1 MSACPKCGGPVT
13 EGRRFCSRCG
23 APLAG
28 APSATDPVPARA
40 RKVVTVLFADVSGFT
55 ELGERLDPESLH
67 QVIGRWFEG
76 ADQVIERHGGTIE
89 KHMGDAVMAV
99 FGVPVVHEDD
109 ALRAGRAALEMQQ
122 KLADIN
128 DELARR
134 WGVQLS
140 VRTGLNTGEVVVGDD
155 AGGESSILGD
165 AVNVAQ
171 RLESAAAP
179 GEVLIGAQTA
189 RLVRGGAQ
197 LERVSP
203 LTLKGKSA
211 PVTAWRLDSVASET
225 AEPPARVTAAF
236 VGRAAELRQLRD
248 AFDDARARSAPRLVT
263 VLGPAGIGK
272 SRLVRAFLD
281 EVRREATSVVG
292 RCLPYGEAITYWAVA
307 EIVRQLAPGGDEAA
321 LGSFLEESDIDVQE
335 SRLVAS
341 RVARAVGFARGEVPV
356 EETEWA
362 IRRLLEAGARRRPLV
377 VAFEDIH
384 WGAPTLLDLIE
395 DLATFATDAPLLL
408 VCLARPELFDERPA
422 WKSVGG
428 GRASVVQ
435 LAPLSLGDSAELLD
449 GLADGPELTTDER
462 TRLLAAAEGNPLF
475 LEQMVAMR
483 AELGDEGPP
492 VVAPTIQAVLTARID
507 GLPAAE
513 RELVEAASIEGRTFH
528 RGALVDLLT
537 DEQRHELDSNLASLA
552 SRQLVG
558 PTRPDFEGEHAFRFS
573 HILIRDAAYALMPK
587 HRRAELHERHAR
599 WLEQRADRGLG
610 EYAELAGYHL
620 EQAFGYR
627 VEVEPAATVSHRK
640 LAAAGGRYLGAAGRT
655 ALAREDLPAAI
666 RLLER
671 AIALLPDDDLER
683 VALSPELGTALTEA
697 GELREAE
704 RVLDAAVGAAVALGD
719 PLAEA
724 HAVVVRLFG
733 RLQVDTETSAREV
746 RERFDPLLDVFE
758 RSADDLG
765 LDRLWRLRALV
776 HWIEARSG
784 EAEAAWRQ
792 AAEHA
797 RSAADHR
804 GWADALLWLASSACY
819 GPTPVEDGIARCE
832 AIRAQLRGDRRAQAA
847 VLDSLAGLHA
857 MRGEFEIA
865 RRLLAERNAILAE
878 LGRTMHSAV
887 SHHEAFVALASGDAA
902 GAQEVLEAGYE
913 RLAEM
918 GEKAL
923 LATTAVMLARAVR
936 EQGRLDDAWT
946 YTQVAEDTAGSDD
959 LSAQIGWRRERARV
973 LANRALTSEATRMS
987 AEAVR
992 LARHTDWLSEQ
1003 ADALVAHAEVL
1014 QTAGEPQAAGAALR
1028 EAVALYERKGNTIGV
1043 QRAQSLPG
1051 VQVPA

>member
-28 APSATDPVPARA
+28 GDPATAPVPARA
-40 RKVVTVLFADVSGFT
+40 RKVVTVLFSDVSGFT

-67 QVIGRWFEG
+67 QVIGRWFEC

-122 KLADIN
+122 KLADLN
-128 DELARR
+128 QELARR
-134 WGVQLS
+134 WGIQLS

-155 AGGESSILGD
+155 AGGESSVLGD

-189 RLVRGGAQ
+189 RLVRGAAQ
-197 LERVSP
+197 LERVAP
-203 LTLKGKSA
+203 LRLKGKAA
-211 PVTAWRLDSVASET
+211 PVTAWRLEGVASET
-225 AEPPARVTAAF
+225 AELRTRVTAAF

-281 EVRREATSVVG
+281 EVRGEATAVVG
-292 RCLPYGEAITYWAVA
+292 RCLPYGEAITYWPVA
-307 EIVRQLAPGGDEAA
+307 EIVRQLAAGGDEAA
-321 LGSFLEESDIDVQE
+321 LASFLEESDMDAPE

-341 RVARAVGFARGEVPV
+341 GVARAVGFARGGVPV

-362 IRRLLEAGARRRPLV
+362 IRRLLEAGAGRRPLV

-428 GRASVVQ
+428 ESASVVQ

-449 GLADGPELTTDER
+449 GLADGPELTVDER

-483 AELGDEGPP
+483 AELGDGSQP

-507 GLPAAE
+507 GLPAVE

-537 DEQRHELDSNLASLA
+537 DEQRHELDSNLAILA
-552 SRQLVG
+552 RRQLVG
-558 PTRPDFEGEHAFRFS
+558 PARPDFEGEQAFRFS

-671 AIALLPDDDLER
+671 AIALLPGDDRER
-683 VALSPELGTALTEA
+683 VALCPELGTALTEA

-704 RVLDAAVGAAVALGD
+704 QVLDAAVAAAVALGD

-733 RLQVDTETSAREV
+733 RLQVDTEASTHEV
-746 RERFDPLLDVFE
+746 RERFDSLLEVFE
-758 RSADDLG
+758 RSGDDLG

-918 GEKAL
+918 GERAL

-936 EQGRLDDAWT
+936 KQGRLDDAWA
-946 YTQVAEDTAGSDD
+946 YTQVAEDNAGSDD

-973 LANRALTSEATRMS
+973 LASRTLMSEATRMS

-992 LARHTDWLSEQ
+992 LAKRTDWLSEH

-1014 QTAGEPQAAGAALR
+1014 QAAGKPQAANAALR